1 MKADVALLRL
11 PAPGLRGTFA
21 KAYHLLTL
29 LASKIGWDELLKT
42 RSQVFVME
50 EEYRLHKTH
59 ASVDLNLNG
68 NHDASSITGVKSPA
82 PSNVDAEDAGTEP
95 PSAIPTI
102 RISTESA
109 RTPSASATNGSFPD
123 APEAVTASEAA
134 QSDQAG
140 DEAEPEP
147 VLEKPETAHEK
158 EDGSG
163 SAGVISGEGDEAVS
177 AFSNK
182 RLCERWLGEPITRE
196 KDKPADE
203 QITCSCKLSFHD
215 GDRWYMI
222 LVHVADTL
230 ACRVLYEV
238 NRPGYATL

>member
-1 MKADVALLRL
+1 MLICSQADVALLRL

-59 ASVDLNLNG
+59 ASVDFN
-68 NHDASSITGVKSPA
+68 ASGISHGHETSSTTGVKSPPDDDRRPETA
-82 PSNVDAEDAGTEP
+82 RTVSD
-95 PSAIPTI
+95 IPTI

-109 RTPSASATNGSFPD
+109 RTPNGD
-123 APEAVTASEAA
+123 A
-134 QSDQAG
+134 QSKFPVSDGPEVDEPQELETEAGQRGGEQQA
-140 DEAEPEP
+140 EP
-147 VLEKPETAHEK
+147 VLEKPQTAHEK

-163 SAGVISGEGDEAVS
+163 AAGVISGEGDEAVS

-182 RLCERWLGEPITRE
+182 RLCERWLGECFSTHVPIRR
-196 KDKPADE
+196 K
-203 QITCSCKLSFHD
+203 C
-215 GDRWYMI
+215 
-222 LVHVADTL
+222 
-230 ACRVLYEV
+230 
-238 NRPGYATL
+238 

>member
-1 MKADVALLRL
+1 VALLRL

-59 ASVDLNLNG
+59 ASVDLNGLN
-68 NHDASSITGVKSPA
+68 DTSSVTGIKSPGPPESQDQDQQVPGSA
-82 PSNVDAEDAGTEP
+82 ISATPSE
-95 PSAIPTI
+95 IPTI

-109 RTPSASATNGSFPD
+109 RTPNPVHGDGKFPASVAEEQEEEEGDP
-123 APEAVTASEAA
+123 ASP
-134 QSDQAG
+134 AG
-140 DEAEPEP
+140 TEEVHQDEP

-158 EDGSG
+158 EDASG
-163 SAGVISGEGDEAVS
+163 AAGVISGEGEEAVS

-182 RLCERWLGEPITRE
+182 RLCERWLGELFQPLIKHATQ
-196 KDKPADE
+196 AD
-203 QITCSCKLSFHD
+203 S
-215 GDRWYMI
+215 
-222 LVHVADTL
+222 
-230 ACRVLYEV
+230 
-238 NRPGYATL
+238 

>member
-1 MKADVALLRL
+1 LRL

-59 ASVDLNLNG
+59 ASVDLNGVN
-68 NHDASSITGVKSPA
+68 DTSSVTGIKSPGPPESQDQDQQVPGSA
-82 PSNVDAEDAGTEP
+82 ISATPSE
-95 PSAIPTI
+95 IPTI

-109 RTPSASATNGSFPD
+109 RTPNPVHGDGKFPASVAEEQEEEVDHP
-123 APEAVTASEAA
+123 ASP
-134 QSDQAG
+134 AG
-140 DEAEPEP
+140 TEELHQDEP

-158 EDGSG
+158 EDTSG
-163 SAGVISGEGDEAVS
+163 AAGVISGEGEEAVS

-182 RLCERWLGEPITRE
+182 RLCERWLGELFQPSI
-196 KDKPADE
+196 
-203 QITCSCKLSFHD
+203 I
-215 GDRWYMI
+215 
-222 LVHVADTL
+222 
-230 ACRVLYEV
+230 
-238 NRPGYATL
+238 YATQADS

>member
-1 MKADVALLRL
+1 VALLRL

-59 ASVDLNLNG
+59 ASIDVNGLN
-68 NHDASSITGVKSPA
+68 DTSSVTGMKSPA
-82 PSNVDAEDAGTEP
+82 PPETEELEVP
-95 PSAIPTI
+95 GSAVSATPSEIPTI

-109 RTPSASATNGSFPD
+109 RTPNPVNGDGKFPERVAEVNEDDD
-123 APEAVTASEAA
+123 AEETLSHTGTEEPDHETEA
-134 QSDQAG
+134 
-140 DEAEPEP
+140 

-158 EDGSG
+158 EDATGA
-163 SAGVISGEGDEAVS
+163 AGVLSDEGGESVS

-182 RLCERWLGEPITRE
+182 RLCERWLGELIILASWSP
-196 KDKPADE
+196 
-203 QITCSCKLSFHD
+203 D
-215 GDRWYMI
+215 GS
-222 LVHVADTL
+222 
-230 ACRVLYEV
+230 
-238 NRPGYATL
+238 